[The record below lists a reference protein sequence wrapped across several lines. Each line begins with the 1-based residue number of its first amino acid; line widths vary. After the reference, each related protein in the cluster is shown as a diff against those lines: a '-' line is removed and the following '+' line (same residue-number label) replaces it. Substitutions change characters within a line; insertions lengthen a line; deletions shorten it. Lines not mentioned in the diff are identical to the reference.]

1 MARVVAGRRRPR
13 WLSLLFLALLVTPTI
28 EIAVIIGVGR
38 VIGGWPTVA
47 LLVIE
52 SALGA
57 WLMRR
62 EGNRAWN
69 ALSVALNTGRMPSRE
84 LADAA
89 LILIGGTLLLTPGF
103 VSDIL
108 GFFIIAPPTRP
119 VARRWLQLVIERR
132 LAQRVGIVRGQ
143 VI

>member
-1 MARVVAGRRRPR
+1 MARIVQGRRRPR
-13 WLSLLFLALLVTPTI
+13 WLTALFLALLVTPTI

-62 EGNRAWN
+62 EGNRAWS

-84 LADAA
+84 LADGA

-108 GFFIIAPPTRP
+108 GFFVIAPPTRP
-119 VARRWLQLVIERR
+119 VARRWLQVVIERR

-143 VI
+143 VM